1 SPPRSTLFPY
11 RRSSDLGGVYSN
23 RRYTPSYWKVLES
36 TGQRAHNW
44 STPGSDTLGIGNS
57 DVRTNVFWH
66 YAIWEDEDY
75 TWETTPDIRRSDINW
90 IEMDEILVNAPG
102 SPQFGQP
109 LSKEFYGSLTDTFD
123 TWFPWPQYKTFVL
136 TPNDR

>member
-75 TWETTPDIRRSDINW
+75 TWETTPDIRR
-90 IEMDEILVNAPG
+90 
-102 SPQFGQP
+102 
-109 LSKEFYGSLTDTFD
+109 
-123 TWFPWPQYKTFVL
+123 
-136 TPNDR
+136 DRKSTRLNSSHVKIS